1 MVTSSLSS
9 SFTKISTVQ
18 RFDSMSDHLQDS
30 SIPLGRAGPAPAP
43 TPTPT
48 PAPAPGEDLRLWRAA
63 AAGDDMEMEGPD
75 RKGE

>member
-30 SIPLGRAGPAPAP
+30 SIPLDRAGPAPAP
-43 TPTPT
+43 A
-48 PAPAPGEDLRLWRAA
+48 PALAPGEDLRLWRAA